1 MISSQAYNG
10 NNPVTRTMFPLIVR
24 FVFSRQPVKGIGGH
38 RLNVILISDANGAF
52 IDEGEELVLQCF
64 SKQGKDYVVVA
75 RPNLTR

>member
-1 MISSQAYNG
+1 
-10 NNPVTRTMFPLIVR
+10 MFPLIVR